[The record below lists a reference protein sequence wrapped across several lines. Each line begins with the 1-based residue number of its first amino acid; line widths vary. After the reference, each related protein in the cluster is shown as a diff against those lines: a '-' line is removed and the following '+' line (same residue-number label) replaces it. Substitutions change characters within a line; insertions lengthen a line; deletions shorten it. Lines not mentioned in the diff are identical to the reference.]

1 MKIKKQIVLFVAML
15 LLWTLAASAQSDQG
29 RRHRF
34 SPEEYVQKAKT
45 YIIREAGLTPTEAAA
60 FFPLY
65 HKMKNQQ
72 RKLSREV
79 GNLMRD
85 AWRGNLSEEES
96 LVLLNTL
103 RDKEED
109 ILELEEK
116 YQKKFLKI
124 VPASKLLKVKI
135 AEKKFERKMLS
146 EMACGPR
153 GKKKGN
159 N

>member
-1 MKIKKQIVLFVAML
+1 ML
-15 LLWTLAASAQSDQG
+15 LIWSLAVSAQPEQG
-29 RRHRF
+29 RRPRF
-34 SPEEYVQKAKT
+34 SPEEYVQKAKI
-45 YIIREAGLTPTEAAA
+45 YITREAGLTPTEAAA

-65 HKMKNQQ
+65 HKMKEQQ

-79 GNLMRD
+79 GDLMRD
-85 AWRGNLSEEES
+85 AWRGNLGEEES
-96 LVLLNTL
+96 LNLLNTL

-153 GKKKGN
+153 GKRNGKNKKN
-159 N
+159 

>member
-1 MKIKKQIVLFVAML
+1 MNDINLKIYITMKIKKQIVLFVAML

-65 HKMKNQQ
+65 HKMKDQH
-72 RKLSREV
+72 
-79 GNLMRD
+79 
-85 AWRGNLSEEES
+85 
-96 LVLLNTL
+96 
-103 RDKEED
+103 
-109 ILELEEK
+109 ILIMEK
-116 YQKKFLKI
+116 
-124 VPASKLLKVKI
+124 PH
-135 AEKKFERKMLS
+135 
-146 EMACGPR
+146 
-153 GKKKGN
+153 GN